1 MRAILAV
8 ALLLAAAAAL
18 AEPSSSRLFQDGRG
32 SCAGS
37 SGSSTSFT
45 DRDGRF
51 DGSDPQQRRHDQIL
65 RQEWALH
72 RLGNQHDATPMTTR
86 VETMA
91 AFAKS
96 WQNE

>member
-8 ALLLAAAAAL
+8 ALLLAATAAL

-32 SCAGS
+32 SCA
-37 SGSSTSFT
+37 GSSTSFT

-65 RQEWALH
+65 RQERALH

>member
-8 ALLLAAAAAL
+8 ALLLAATAAL

-32 SCAGS
+32 

>member
-8 ALLLAAAAAL
+8 ALLLAATAAL

-51 DGSDPQQRRHDQIL
+51 DGSAIRNSD
-65 RQEWALH
+65 
-72 RLGNQHDATPMTTR
+72 GTTR
-86 VETMA
+86 
-91 AFAKS
+91 FYDKS
-96 WQNE
+96 GHFTGSATNTTPRR